1 VQNYKN
7 KNKRYL
13 FIFQNLIIFVG
24 YYNYSKEKEM
34 KANTSTIYMQ
44 DWLALHPYNRMAET
58 DQYYIDIANDILKII
73 ISRPPVLA

>member
-1 VQNYKN
+1 
-7 KNKRYL
+7 
-13 FIFQNLIIFVG
+13 
-24 YYNYSKEKEM
+24 M

-73 ISRPPVLA
+73 NQSATSFSLNSDIKQTISCHLAAYFEDVISQE